1 MVREVSPLPL
11 RRPPPPSEELG
22 EDVVEAEPE
31 SEVAEDLREIRSPED
46 VLRPVPLVDALPP
59 VRVVLLPLL
68 VVRKDRVRLRELL
81 ELPLRLG
88 RLVPVGMVL
97 QGELS
102 VGVLY
107 LVKLRVARDFQN
119 LVIVALGVAHQ
130 RSAPVTSSR
139 HRRLPCSLRRRPS
152 LQAGLP
158 PAKTLLLSP
167 AAGWLAAVVAAA
179 VAAVDRFYCPSPEEP
194 PSRPRSSTLSRRHP
208 SPRASSSA
216 PEPRR
221 RSYPSPADRSSPRAV
236 SWSAPPYRYSSRPR
250 FAAPPPPSSSCP
262 AQQTAPPPSSSSPSL
277 PSRAWWRR

>member
-1 MVREVSPLPL
+1 MVGEVSSFPRP
-11 RRPPPPSEELG
+11 RRPPPSEELG
-22 EDVVEAEPE
+22 EDVIEAKPE

-46 VLRPVPLVDALPP
+46 VLRPIPLVDTLPP

-68 VVRKDRVRLRELL
+68 VVREDRVRLRELL

-119 LVIVALGVAHQ
+119 LVIVALGVAHH

-158 PAKTLLLSP
+158 PAKTLLPSP
-167 AAGWLAAVVAAA
+167 AAGWLAAVAA
-179 VAAVDRFYCPSPEEP
+179 VAAVAVVDRPYCLSPEEP
-194 PSRPRSSTLSRRHP
+194 PSRPR
-208 SPRASSSA
+208 
-216 PEPRR
+216 
-221 RSYPSPADRSSPRAV
+221 
-236 SWSAPPYRYSSRPR
+236 
-250 FAAPPPPSSSCP
+250 
-262 AQQTAPPPSSSSPSL
+262 
-277 PSRAWWRR
+277 